1 MIKLGL
7 ATVALSVLLLSGCG
21 GGSKSKSITEEISE
35 RDNVVIIHGAN
46 LAFCELMKNFIIQT
60 NEAKDIITDLP
71 VNTVNC
77 STYNKVE
84 DEDICVNESFAN
96 MLDLTDTTDTTD
108 IAILQDEKTACVIG
122 LNQK

>member
-21 GGSKSKSITEEISE
+21 GGSKSKSITEKISE
-35 RDNVVIIHGAN
+35 RENVVIIHGAN
-46 LAFCELMKNFIIQT
+46 LAFCELMKNVTIKT

-71 VNTVNC
+71 ANTVNC

-84 DEDICVNESFAN
+84 NDDICLNETLAN
-96 MLDLTDTTDTTD
+96 MLDLTDTTDD
-108 IAILQDEKTACVIG
+108 IDIFQDEKTACVIG